1 MAGVQNLEQLRRA
14 RNLRVVREAIATS
27 DVSRPTT
34 TTGLAEVVSVLTAC
48 FASPAAR
55 SGLDVRNLL
64 LTVATEWDL
73 QNDALD
79 RQSDTCLAT
88 LAVCLQS
95 KSFLRRLAIAP
106 TTQ

>member
-1 MAGVQNLEQLRRA
+1 MAGVQNLPQLRRA
-14 RNLRVVREAIATS
+14 RNLRIVREAIAAS
-27 DVSRPTT
+27 DVSRPAT
-34 TTGLAEVVSVLTAC
+34 TTGLAEVVNVLKDR

-73 QNDALD
+73 QDDPLD

-95 KSFLRRLAIAP
+95 KSFLRRVSIAP